1 MKRCSSCLAVNDD
14 KRTRCYDCGQ
24 LLDSE
29 NSAEENRNPRENSHD
44 RISSQDPQQI
54 IDQLVAEE
62 KKMNQLKRNQQSGCF
77 RPLRLL
83 SGICSTAKSEH
94 PIGWKI
100 SILVVSFLIIL
111 IIFFILFRSF
121 SFAGLF
127 FIVGIRD
134 EKIESAPAVNLIE

>member
-14 KRTRCYDCGQ
+14 KRTRCYDCGL

-29 NSAEENRNPRENSHD
+29 NFIEEPEKRPVPLPEKV
-44 RISSQDPQQI
+44 SSLDPQQI

-121 SFAGLF
+121 NFA
-127 FIVGIRD
+127 
-134 EKIESAPAVNLIE
+134 NLILPWA